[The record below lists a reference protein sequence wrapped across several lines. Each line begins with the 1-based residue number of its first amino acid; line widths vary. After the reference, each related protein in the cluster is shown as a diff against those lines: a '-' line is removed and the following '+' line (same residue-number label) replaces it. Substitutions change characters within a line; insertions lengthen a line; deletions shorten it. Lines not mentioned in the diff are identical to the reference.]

1 VVRGGDASYFVE
13 AEACL
18 ALGRT
23 RAPSAP
29 QLLRDAARRDA
40 YQDVIRQHAYRGLA
54 EARDDGAIPFLLES
68 SAWGKHSQGRRAA
81 LGAAANLVKGRRDR
95 ESRDVRE
102 HIERLLEDKD
112 FRVQAAAIEGL
123 STVGDPSAV
132 AALRKVIARELD
144 GRLRRRAS
152 EVIRDLEE
160 GRAPAE
166 ETSRLRDE
174 LGQLRDA
181 VLKLRDQ
188 VERMQL
194 DAAHE
199 GAKKERDKKDRKDDK
214 KEKEKDK
221 ERKKGKK

>member
-1 VVRGGDASYFVE
+1 VRGGDRSYFVE

-29 QLLRDAARRDA
+29 QLLREAARREA

-54 EARDDGAIPFLLES
+54 EARDDGAIPYLVEAS
-68 SAWGKHSQGRRAA
+68 GWGKHSQGRRAA

-102 HIERLLEDKD
+102 HIERLLGDKD

-123 STVGDPSAV
+123 ATVGDPAAV
-132 AALRKVIARELD
+132 TALRKVIARELD
-144 GRLRRRAS
+144 GRLRRRAA

-160 GRAPAE
+160 GRGPAE
-166 ETSRLRDE
+166 EVTRMRDE
-174 LGQLRDA
+174 VGQLRDA

-199 GAKKERDKKDRKDDK
+199 GAQKKT
-214 KEKEKDK
+214 KEKERGKDK
-221 ERKKGKK
+221 EREKEKAKKKGKK